1 VGLPPAP
8 TGGSAWPARAT
19 GLSPQLAVA
28 IIQSTGAT
36 TTTQLLVL
44 FRDAQGRDDASVQHW
59 RRSTV
64 IMLVRM
70 RFFTCYCPIFGY
82 PDGQRISR
90 ALVSSVGEQKVCGG
104 KARRVHISLERR
116 RASWSAAPLG
126 KMERSLPS
134 VTAPR
139 NADELDFWSACSTK
153 FYAVRLLVTS
163 CR

>member
-1 VGLPPAP
+1 M
-8 TGGSAWPARAT
+8 
-19 GLSPQLAVA
+19 
-28 IIQSTGAT
+28 
-36 TTTQLLVL
+36 
-44 FRDAQGRDDASVQHW
+44 QHW

-64 IMLVRM
+64 IMLAWM
-70 RFFTCYCPIFGY
+70 RFFTCYCPIFGS
-82 PDGQRISR
+82 DGQRISR

-139 NADELDFWSACSTK
+139 NADELGFWSACSTK
-153 FYAVRLLVTS
+153 FMPYDCWLRPVDSYLRGKRGLQKKFSPRQKHDRCWLRAVGVQTMLGLGMQTTLYTS
-163 CR
+163 PATDWC